1 MSKQPIRKENRIKKT
16 AKTTKAKITEK
27 AIQRENLIM
36 HYTYDDVLIKPSYS
50 EILPA
55 DVVLE
60 SRFSKRIPLNIPI
73 LSAAMDTVTEAATA
87 IVLAQEGGL
96 GVIHKNMTPEEQAQ
110 QVEKVKKFEA
120 GMILSP
126 VTVLP
131 DTLIKDVI
139 ELKEKRKITGV
150 LVVDQDKKLVGIL
163 TNRDLQFEPNLKQK
177 VKDLMT
183 PKEKLITARDFIE
196 IDEAKKVLHKNR
208 IEKLPIID
216 KNGRIKGLIT
226 VKDILKA
233 INFPRSNRDQFGR
246 LRVAAAVG
254 VGSIEI
260 ERAKHLVQAG
270 VDALVVDTAHGHSK
284 GVLEMV
290 KYLKKNF
297 PEVDIV
303 AGNVATKEACLDLVK
318 AGADGVKVGIG
329 PGSICTTRVVA
340 GIGMPQFSALV
351 ECARV
356 LREHNVPMI
365 ADGGIKLSGD
375 VVKAIAA
382 GASSV
387 MIGSLFAGTD
397 EAPGEMILYQG
408 RAYKVYRGMGS
419 MGAMAQGSKD
429 RYAQSQVL
437 DNQKLVPEGIEGQ
450 VPYRG
455 PLSGNVYQ
463 LVGGLRS
470 GMGYVG
476 AKDLADLYAKAEFIV
491 ISHASYKEG
500 HPHDV
505 IITKEA
511 PNYRMS

>member
-1 MSKQPIRKENRIKKT
+1 MKKNIGQT
-16 AKTTKAKITEK
+16 
-27 AIQRENLIM
+27 RSNLVM

-50 EILPA
+50 EVLPSE
-55 DVVLE
+55 VSLE
-60 SRFSKRIPLNIPI
+60 SKFSKRIPLHVPI
-73 LSAAMDTVTEAATA
+73 VSAAMDTVTEAATA
-87 IVLAQEGGL
+87 IVLAQEGGI
-96 GVIHKNMTPEEQAQ
+96 GVIHKNMTADEQAH

-131 DTLIKDVI
+131 ETKIQDVL

-150 LVVDQDKKLVGIL
+150 LVVDADKKLVGIL
-163 TNRDLQFEPNLKQK
+163 TNRDLQFEANLNQT
-177 VKDLMT
+177 VADVMT
-183 PKEKLITARDFIE
+183 PKDKLITARDFIE
-196 IDEAKKVLHKNR
+196 IDEAKKILHKNR
-208 IEKLPIID
+208 IEKLPIVD
-216 KNGRIKGLIT
+216 KENRVKGLIT

-233 INFPRSNRDQFGR
+233 IHFPHSNRDHLGR

-254 VGSIEI
+254 VGEG
-260 ERAKHLVQAG
+260 EKQRAKKLIESQ

-284 GVLEMV
+284 GVIEMV
-290 KYLKKNF
+290 QFLKKTY

-303 AGNVATKEACLDLVK
+303 AGNVATKEACLDLIK
-318 AGADGVKVGIG
+318 AGVDGVKVGIG

-340 GIGMPQFSALV
+340 GIGMPQFSALI
-351 ECARV
+351 ECAEV
-356 LREHNVPMI
+356 LRLHDVPMI

-382 GASSV
+382 GAHSV

-419 MGAMAQGSKD
+419 MSAMAQGSKD
-429 RYAQSQVL
+429 RYAQSLVN

-455 PLSGNVYQ
+455 PLSSNVYQ

-476 AKDLADLYAKAEFIV
+476 AKDLSSLYEKAEFIV

>member
-1 MSKQPIRKENRIKKT
+1 MKKNIGQT
-16 AKTTKAKITEK
+16 
-27 AIQRENLIM
+27 RSNLVM

-50 EILPA
+50 EVLPSE
-55 DVVLE
+55 VSLE
-60 SRFSKRIPLNIPI
+60 SKFSKRIPLHVPI
-73 LSAAMDTVTEAATA
+73 VSAAMDTVTEAATA
-87 IVLAQEGGL
+87 IVLAQEGGI
-96 GVIHKNMTPEEQAQ
+96 GVIHKNMTPDEQAH

-131 DTLIKDVI
+131 ETKIQDVL

-150 LVVDQDKKLVGIL
+150 LVVDADKKLVGIL
-163 TNRDLQFEPNLKQK
+163 TNRDLQFEANLNQT
-177 VKDLMT
+177 VADVMT
-183 PKEKLITARDFIE
+183 PKDKLITARDFIE
-196 IDEAKKVLHKNR
+196 IDEAKKILHKNR
-208 IEKLPIID
+208 IEKLPIVD
-216 KNGRIKGLIT
+216 KENRVKGLIT

-233 INFPRSNRDQFGR
+233 IHFPHSNRDHLGR

-254 VGSIEI
+254 VGEG
-260 ERAKHLVQAG
+260 EKQRAKKLIEAQ

-284 GVLEMV
+284 GVIEMV
-290 KYLKKNF
+290 QFLKKAY

-303 AGNVATKEACLDLVK
+303 AGNVATKEACLDLIK
-318 AGADGVKVGIG
+318 AGVDGVKVGIG

-340 GIGMPQFSALV
+340 GIGMPQFSALI
-351 ECARV
+351 ECAEV
-356 LREHNVPMI
+356 LRLHDVPMI

-382 GASSV
+382 GAHSV

-419 MGAMAQGSKD
+419 MSAMAQGSKD
-429 RYAQSQVL
+429 RYAQSLVN

-455 PLSGNVYQ
+455 PLSSNVYQ

-476 AKDLADLYAKAEFIV
+476 AKDLSSLYEKAEFIV

>member
-1 MSKQPIRKENRIKKT
+1 
-16 AKTTKAKITEK
+16 
-27 AIQRENLIM
+27 M

-50 EILPA
+50 EVLPNE
-55 DVVLE
+55 VNLE
-60 SRFSKRIPLNIPI
+60 SKFSKRIPLQVPI
-73 LSAAMDTVTEAATA
+73 VSAAMDTVTEAATA
-87 IVLAQEGGL
+87 IVLAQEGGI
-96 GVIHKNMTPEEQAQ
+96 GVIHKNMSAEEQAH

-131 DTLIKDVI
+131 ETRIQDVL
-139 ELKEKRKITGV
+139 ELKEQRKITGV
-150 LVVDQDKKLVGIL
+150 LVVDADKKLVGIL
-163 TNRDLQFEPNLKQK
+163 TNRDLQFEANLNQT
-177 VKDLMT
+177 VADVMT
-183 PKEKLITARDFIE
+183 PKDKLITARDFIE
-196 IDEAKKVLHKNR
+196 IDEAKKILHKNR
-208 IEKLPIID
+208 IEKLPIVD
-216 KNGRIKGLIT
+216 KENRVKGLIT

-233 INFPRSNRDQFGR
+233 INFPHSNRDHLGR
-246 LRVAAAVG
+246 LRVAAAIG
-254 VGSIEI
+254 VGEN
-260 ERAKHLVQAG
+260 EKLRAKKLVESQ

-284 GVLEMV
+284 GVIEMV
-290 KYLKKNF
+290 KYLKSLY
-297 PEVDIV
+297 PDVDVV
-303 AGNVATKEACLDLVK
+303 AGNVATKEACLDLIK
-318 AGADGVKVGIG
+318 AGVDGVKVGIG

-340 GIGMPQFSALV
+340 GIGMPQFSALI
-351 ECARV
+351 ECAEV
-356 LREHNVPMI
+356 LRQHDVPMI

-382 GASSV
+382 GAHSV

-419 MGAMAQGSKD
+419 MSAMAQGSKD
-429 RYAQSQVL
+429 RYAQSSVV

-455 PLSGNVYQ
+455 PLSNNVYQ

-476 AKDLADLYAKAEFIV
+476 AKDLPTLYEKAEFIV

>member
-1 MSKQPIRKENRIKKT
+1 MKKNIGQT
-16 AKTTKAKITEK
+16 
-27 AIQRENLIM
+27 RSNLVM

-50 EILPA
+50 EVLPHE
-55 DVVLE
+55 VNLE
-60 SRFSKRIPLNIPI
+60 SKFSKRIPLQVPI
-73 LSAAMDTVTEAATA
+73 VSAAMDTVTEAATA
-87 IVLAQEGGL
+87 IVLAQEGGI
-96 GVIHKNMTPEEQAQ
+96 GVIHKNMSAEEQAH

-131 DTLIKDVI
+131 ETRIQDVL
-139 ELKEKRKITGV
+139 ELKEQRKITGV
-150 LVVDQDKKLVGIL
+150 LVVDADKKLVGIL
-163 TNRDLQFEPNLKQK
+163 TNRDLQFEANLNQT
-177 VKDLMT
+177 VSDVMT
-183 PKEKLITARDFIE
+183 PKDKLITARDFIE
-196 IDEAKKVLHKNR
+196 IDEAKKILHKNR
-208 IEKLPIID
+208 IEKLPIVD
-216 KNGRIKGLIT
+216 KENRVKGLIT

-233 INFPRSNRDQFGR
+233 INFPHSNRDHLGR

-254 VGSIEI
+254 VGENEKI
-260 ERAKHLVQAG
+260 RAKKLVESQ

-284 GVLEMV
+284 GVIEMV
-290 KYLKKNF
+290 KYLKNLY

-303 AGNVATKEACLDLVK
+303 AGNVATKEACLDLIK
-318 AGADGVKVGIG
+318 AGVDGVKVGIG

-340 GIGMPQFSALV
+340 GIGMPQFSALI
-351 ECARV
+351 ECAEV
-356 LREHNVPMI
+356 LRLHHVPMI

-382 GASSV
+382 GAQSV

-419 MGAMAQGSKD
+419 MSAMAEGSKD
-429 RYAQSQVL
+429 RYAQSSVI

-455 PLSGNVYQ
+455 PLSSNVYQ

-476 AKDLADLYAKAEFIV
+476 AKDLPTLYEKAEFIV

>member
-1 MSKQPIRKENRIKKT
+1 
-16 AKTTKAKITEK
+16 
-27 AIQRENLIM
+27 M

-50 EILPA
+50 EVLPNE
-55 DVVLE
+55 VNLE
-60 SRFSKRIPLNIPI
+60 SKFSKRIPLQVPI
-73 LSAAMDTVTEAATA
+73 VSAAMDTVTEAATA
-87 IVLAQEGGL
+87 IVLAQEGGI
-96 GVIHKNMTPEEQAQ
+96 GVIHKNMSAEEQAH

-131 DTLIKDVI
+131 ETRIQDVL
-139 ELKEKRKITGV
+139 ELKEQRKITGV
-150 LVVDQDKKLVGIL
+150 LVVDADKKLVGIL
-163 TNRDLQFEPNLKQK
+163 TNRDLQFEANLNQT
-177 VKDLMT
+177 VADVMT
-183 PKEKLITARDFIE
+183 PKDKLITARDFIE
-196 IDEAKKVLHKNR
+196 IDEAKKILHKNR
-208 IEKLPIID
+208 IEKLPIVD
-216 KNGRIKGLIT
+216 KENRVKGLIT

-233 INFPRSNRDQFGR
+233 INFPHSNRDHLGR
-246 LRVAAAVG
+246 LRVAAAIG
-254 VGSIEI
+254 VGEN
-260 ERAKHLVQAG
+260 EKLRAKKLVESQ

-284 GVLEMV
+284 GVIEMV
-290 KYLKKNF
+290 KYLKSLY
-297 PEVDIV
+297 PDVDVV
-303 AGNVATKEACLDLVK
+303 AGNVATKEACLDLIK
-318 AGADGVKVGIG
+318 AGVDGVKVGIG

-340 GIGMPQFSALV
+340 GIGMPQFSALI
-351 ECARV
+351 ECAEV
-356 LREHNVPMI
+356 LRQHDVPMI

-382 GASSV
+382 GAHSV

-419 MGAMAQGSKD
+419 MSAMAQGSKD
-429 RYAQSQVL
+429 RYAQSSVI

-455 PLSGNVYQ
+455 PLSNNVYQ

-476 AKDLADLYAKAEFIV
+476 AKDLPTLYEKAEFIV

>member
-1 MSKQPIRKENRIKKT
+1 MKKNIGQT
-16 AKTTKAKITEK
+16 
-27 AIQRENLIM
+27 RSNLVM

-50 EILPA
+50 EVLPSE
-55 DVVLE
+55 VSLE
-60 SRFSKRIPLNIPI
+60 SKFSKRIPLHVPI
-73 LSAAMDTVTEAATA
+73 VSAAMDTVTEAATA
-87 IVLAQEGGL
+87 IVLAQEGGI
-96 GVIHKNMTPEEQAQ
+96 GVIHKNMTADEQAH

-131 DTLIKDVI
+131 ETKIQDVL

-150 LVVDQDKKLVGIL
+150 LVVDADKKLVGIL
-163 TNRDLQFEPNLKQK
+163 TNRDLQFEANLNQT
-177 VKDLMT
+177 VADVMT
-183 PKEKLITARDFIE
+183 PKDKLITARDFIE
-196 IDEAKKVLHKNR
+196 IDEAKKILHKNR
-208 IEKLPIID
+208 IEKLPIVD
-216 KNGRIKGLIT
+216 KENRVKGLIT

-233 INFPRSNRDQFGR
+233 IHFPHSNRDHLGR

-254 VGSIEI
+254 VGEG
-260 ERAKHLVQAG
+260 EKQRAKKLIESQ

-284 GVLEMV
+284 GVIEMV
-290 KYLKKNF
+290 QFLKKAY

-303 AGNVATKEACLDLVK
+303 AGNVATKEACLDLIK
-318 AGADGVKVGIG
+318 AGVDGVKVGIG

-340 GIGMPQFSALV
+340 GIGMPQFSALI
-351 ECARV
+351 ECAEV
-356 LREHNVPMI
+356 LRLHDVPMI

-382 GASSV
+382 GAHSV

-419 MGAMAQGSKD
+419 MSAMAQGSKD
-429 RYAQSQVL
+429 RYAQSLVN

-455 PLSGNVYQ
+455 PLSSNVYQ

-476 AKDLADLYAKAEFIV
+476 AKDLSSLYEKAEFIV